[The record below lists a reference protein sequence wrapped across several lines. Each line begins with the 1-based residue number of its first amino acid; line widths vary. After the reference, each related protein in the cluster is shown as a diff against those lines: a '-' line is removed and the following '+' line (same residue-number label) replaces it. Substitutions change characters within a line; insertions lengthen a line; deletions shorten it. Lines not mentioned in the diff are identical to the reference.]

1 MSKWEF
7 LRNETFFLDDNISGQ
22 AVARMLLY
30 EGLRALVL
38 TQVFVERSGVQDDE
52 WLEYVG
58 RKRWIAITSDRR
70 ILRENA
76 HFLSNSE
83 VRLFVIRFKYHNGQ
97 LLADKLRDRLDQI
110 SSRCRGRPPFA
121 YEMRANGMTRVNLR
135 KFP

>member
-1 MSKWEF
+1 MSKWES
-7 LRNETFFLDDNISGQ
+7 LRNDTFFLDDNISGQ
-22 AVARMLLY
+22 AVARMLSD
-30 EGLRALVL
+30 EGLQALVL
-38 TQVFVERSGVQDDE
+38 PQVFVERRGVKDYE

-83 VRLFVIRFKYHNGQ
+83 VRLFVIRFKYRNGRH
-97 LLADKLRDRLDQI
+97 LADELRNRLGQI

-121 YEMRANGMTRVNLR
+121 YEIKTNGITRVNLR
-135 KFP
+135 KFL